1 VPAEAIRPVPPH
13 RPAETPEGIRPE
25 AFDALTEMLVS
36 CGKTI
41 FRMPSS
47 CEMYLRQFLE
57 EFSDERNLL
66 TEALRRGVPDQ
77 IMQNARRDDYREFL
91 ATAAEKLAKEAGLT
105 QPAAKWAVDAWAA
118 ALNRPPGYRPPPP
131 VAEVV
136 EAPPVKGISQLHL
149 RLIMAGIC
157 AVGGFLGGALGNGGG
172 LLILFV
178 TDVAVE
184 AEFHE
189 KRMGMEDVA
198 IAVVIGIV
206 MLIGGV
212 ASGLAS
218 FGGWMFG
225 RGNDKPW
232 AGFGAAFGAA
242 FGTACLA
249 FFFLGPGFV
258 TAGLQAVAA
267 FGAAF
272 TTATRGGN
280 RV

>member
-1 VPAEAIRPVPPH
+1 MPAEAIRPAPH
-13 RPAETPEGIRPE
+13 RPVETPEGLRPE
-25 AFDALTEMLVS
+25 AYDIFSAMLVS
-36 CGKTI
+36 CGKTV

-47 CEMYLRQFLE
+47 CEMYLRQHLAE
-57 EFSDERNLL
+57 YPDERRLL
-66 TEALRRGVPDQ
+66 SEALQRDLPDQ
-77 IMQNARRDDYREFL
+77 IMKNARRDDYREFL
-91 ATAAEKLAKEAGLT
+91 ATAATELARTAGI
-105 QPAAKWAVDAWAA
+105 PHPSAKWAVESWAA
-118 ALNRPPGYRPPPP
+118 ALGRPPGYKPPPP
-131 VAEVV
+131 VATVV
-136 EAPPVKGISQLHL
+136 EAPPVKGISELNL

-184 AEFHE
+184 AEFND
-189 KRMGMEDVA
+189 KKMGMEDVA

-212 ASGLAS
+212 CSGIAS

-242 FGTACLA
+242 FGTACLV
-249 FFFLGPGFV
+249 FFFFGPGLL
-258 TAGLQAVAA
+258 TAGIQAFAA
-267 FGAAF
+267 FGASF
-272 TTATRGGN
+272 TMATRGGN

>member
-1 VPAEAIRPVPPH
+1 MPAEAIRPVPPH
-13 RPAETPEGIRPE
+13 RPAETPEGLRPE
-25 AFDALTEMLVS
+25 AFDALTGMLVS
-36 CGKTI
+36 CGKTV

-47 CEMYLRQFLE
+47 CEMYLRQYLE
-57 EFSDERNLL
+57 EFPDERNLL
-66 TEALRRGVPDQ
+66 SEALRRGIPDQ

-91 ATAAEKLAKEAGLT
+91 ATAATKLAREAGMA

-118 ALNRPPGYRPPPP
+118 ALNRPPGYKPPPP
-131 VAEVV
+131 ADKED
-136 EAPPVKGISQLHL
+136 EAPPPKGIPEHHL

-172 LLILFV
+172 VLILFI
-178 TDVAVE
+178 TDVAVD
-184 AEFHE
+184 AEFDG
-189 KRMGMEDVA
+189 KRLGMEDVA
-198 IAVVIGIV
+198 IAIVIGIL

-212 ASGLAS
+212 VSGLAS

-232 AGFGAAFGAA
+232 AGFGATFGAA

-249 FFFLGPGFV
+249 FFFLGPGFL

-272 TTATRGGN
+272 TTAARGGN